1 MKIFWNRVKYLLL
14 YSKIQALP
22 YSFIS
27 MMFKFKDEFLILMK
41 DIMLNKAAER
51 LTVVEENIRL
61 AHLNQIILSSN

>member
-1 MKIFWNRVKYLLL
+1 
-14 YSKIQALP
+14 
-22 YSFIS
+22 

-51 LTVVEENIRL
+51 LTVVEEKIRL